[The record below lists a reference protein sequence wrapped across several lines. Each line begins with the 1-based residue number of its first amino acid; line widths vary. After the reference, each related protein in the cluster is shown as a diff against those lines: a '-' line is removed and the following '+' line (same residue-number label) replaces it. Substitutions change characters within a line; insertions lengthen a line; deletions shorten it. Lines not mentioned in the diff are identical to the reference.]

1 MSSVSPRMLQVMMA
15 VLRDRH
21 PDVDLSGV
29 QSSAAKE
36 LERLLAPLGHC
47 RTRDFDPAAFPRRM
61 ANSMK
66 KLIAASAR
74 LHDRDVATEADVAL
88 AVEILEPKVDLIR
101 RVATAVVDMNDQV
114 SRRAAIR
121 RQFGGGEA
129 SPQEVMDFLGE
140 VSRSTIMRD
149 LRDIGVKSSYGK
161 YGIPAEISSRCVT
174 DTVGGDEN
182 ERPPSPAPESA
193 TWVRELTA
201 AQISTLA
208 PEDVQ
213 EFTPDELG
221 LLARDQFEALRPGQ
235 FCGFTLE
242 LLRQVPA
249 YPFYACLTVKQAAAL
264 TPEQAHVVLA
274 EVGNLDG
281 FYREKQLDPAVAAVL
296 EKRTKGA
303 E

>member
-1 MSSVSPRMLQVMMA
+1 MMA

-21 PDVDLSGV
+21 PEVDLSDV
-29 QSSAAKE
+29 QEPAAGALK
-36 LERLLAPLGHC
+36 RLLAPLAHC

-74 LHDRDVATEADVAL
+74 LHDRNVATEADVAL
-88 AVEILEPKVDLIR
+88 AVEILEPKVDFIH
-101 RVATAVVDMNDQV
+101 RVATAVPDMNDQV

-129 SPQEVMDFLGE
+129 SPQEVMDFLGAA
-140 VSRSTIMRD
+140 SRSTVMRD

-161 YGIPAEISSRCVT
+161 YRIPTEPFADCVA
-174 DTVGGDEN
+174 DTVGSEEQEKEN
-182 ERPPSPAPESA
+182 VECLHRPPAESA

-221 LLARDQFEALRPGQ
+221 LMARDQFEALGPEQ
-235 FCGFTLE
+235 LAGFTPE
-242 LLRQVPA
+242 VLRQVPA
-249 YPFYACLTVKQAAAL
+249 YPFYEAL
-264 TPEQAHVVLA
+264 TPPQVSSMRPEQAKTLLA
-274 EVGNLDG
+274 CNGEIDGWGNV
-281 FYREKQLDPAVAAVL
+281 KQLDDAVVTVLRTIMSGAA
-296 EKRTKGA
+296 ERN
-303 E
+303 